1 MSFAAAELKI
11 AHIDP
16 DAREILEG
24 EAFPEPHVALPI
36 ATRLGVGPLHGMLF
50 LMKGLEQGEL
60 HLLVPIG
67 LTVTHLDKKNIE
79 LRLAASLG
87 SLIVATPL

>member
-1 MSFAAAELKI
+1 
-11 AHIDP
+11 
-16 DAREILEG
+16 
-24 EAFPEPHVALPI
+24 
-36 ATRLGVGPLHGMLF
+36 
-50 LMKGLEQGEL
+50 MKGLEQGEL

-67 LTVTHLDKKNIE
+67 LTVEYMDGKSIE